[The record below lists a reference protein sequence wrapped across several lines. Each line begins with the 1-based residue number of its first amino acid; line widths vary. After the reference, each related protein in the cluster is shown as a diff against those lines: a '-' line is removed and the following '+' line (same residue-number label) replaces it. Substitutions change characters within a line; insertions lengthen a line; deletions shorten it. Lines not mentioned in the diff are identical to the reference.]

1 MMQKVVYST
10 EPEDFFY
17 MDRNV
22 PCQGACPAYTNIP
35 AYIRAAF
42 EENYSD
48 SYEINRMVNIFPGIL
63 GRICSRPC
71 EKKCRHGEPELGR
84 PVNICHIKRAGADY
98 RKENGTPPRPYFPPT
113 GKKVAVIGSGPA
125 GLAAAHDL
133 AVVGISVTLFEAF
146 DRPGGMFAYG
156 IPEFRLPRRIL
167 REEINRILGMGV
179 ILKTGTKVGE
189 DVSMEALLADY
200 NAVLAATGCYKANPL
215 NIPGEDLKGVYP
227 GLRFMIDVCSGNS
240 PVLGKRVLV
249 VGAGFTA
256 FDCARSAL
264 RLGAQEVSI
273 CLRRTEDDLT
283 VTEDEVLETKVEGV
297 RVNTL
302 MLSRQVLGEEKVE
315 GMEFV
320 RTRPGALRPDGK
332 REVTPIEGSRFTLP
346 ADTVIVA
353 TGQKPAPLAVP
364 GEKNDKGILKVK
376 KGSYQTSVPGL
387 YLAGDYLTG
396 PSTVIEAIAMGR
408 WSAEQIAEDLTGVR
422 YREKVIRLQDTEIT
436 DRKRAWDF
444 IPRQEM
450 PKVPSI
456 RDRVKTPSLEVE
468 TGYPR
473 EQSCEESK
481 RCYLCY
487 LHYEI
492 DMDRC
497 IYCRY
502 CVDVAPR
509 DCIKL
514 VDEVKIN
521 DLGAVTGLVETSSW
535 SDVNAIVI
543 DNERCIRCGECMR
556 VCPVDCIS
564 VTRVERLER
573 LLNRGE
579 GDV

>member
-1 MMQKVVYST
+1 MMQKVIYST
-10 EPEDFFY
+10 DPEDFYY

-35 AYIRAAF
+35 AYIRDVF
-42 EENYSD
+42 KESYSD
-48 SYEINRMVNIFPGIL
+48 SYEINRTANILPGVL

-98 RKENGTPPRPYFPPT
+98 RQAESPLSGPFFPST
-113 GKKVAVIGSGPA
+113 GKKVAVIGSGPT

-133 AVVGISVTLFEAF
+133 TAVGISVTLFEAF
-146 DRPGGMFAYG
+146 DRPGGMLAYG
-156 IPEFRLPRRIL
+156 IPEFRLPRHIL
-167 REEINRILGMGV
+167 REEINRILAMG
-179 ILKTGTKVGE
+179 ITLKTGVKVGQ
-189 DVSMEALLADY
+189 DVSVEALLTDY
-200 NAVLAATGCYKANPL
+200 DAVLAATGCYQANPL
-215 NIPGEDLKGVYP
+215 NIPGEDLNGVYP
-227 GLRFMIDVCSGNS
+227 GLKFMIDVCSGNP

-264 RLGAQEVSI
+264 RSGAEEATI
-273 CLRRTEDDLT
+273 CLRRTEEDLT

-297 RVNTL
+297 RINTL
-302 MLSRQVLGEEKVE
+302 MLSRRVLGGENVE

-346 ADTVIVA
+346 ADAVIVA
-353 TGQKPAPLAVP
+353 TGQKSAPLEAP
-364 GEKNDKGILKVK
+364 GEKNDKGIHKVK
-376 KGSYQTSVPGL
+376 KSSYQTSIHGL
-387 YLAGDYLTG
+387 YVAGDYLTG

-408 WSAEQIAEDLTGVR
+408 WSAAQIAEDLTGVR

-456 RDRVKTPSLEVE
+456 RDRVETPFLEVE
-468 TGYPR
+468 TGYLR
-473 EQSCEESK
+473 EQSSEESK

-492 DMDRC
+492 DLDRC
-497 IYCRY
+497 IYCRF
-502 CVDVAPR
+502 CIDVAPR

-514 VDEVKIN
+514 VNEVKIN

-535 SDVNAIVI
+535 RDVNAIVI

-564 VTRVERLER
+564 VTRVERVER
-573 LLNRGE
+573 MLNRGE